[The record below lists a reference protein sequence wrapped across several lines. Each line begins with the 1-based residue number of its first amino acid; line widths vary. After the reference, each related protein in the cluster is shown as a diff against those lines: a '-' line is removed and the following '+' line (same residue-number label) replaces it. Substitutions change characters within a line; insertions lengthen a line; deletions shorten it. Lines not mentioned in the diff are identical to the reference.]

1 MCFWPVLRH
10 LGTRLPLCVI
20 YGPSITCFAGRKELA
35 HHCDHSATRRI
46 TSTAARNSRMFGL
59 SEAVKA
65 MQVNVLTSEP
75 LELAV
80 KHTARRVLRRAR
92 TQGACVNSAMVP
104 AVSHGVKNN
113 ALEGKSWGQ
122 FIGDSRA
129 FCWYLLWFLHLLMRL
144 LPNLH
149 ARVAPW
155 LLPPKRKH
163 LTKFVNSLDF
173 GEFIS
178 CACC

>member
-1 MCFWPVLRH
+1 
-10 LGTRLPLCVI
+10 
-20 YGPSITCFAGRKELA
+20 
-35 HHCDHSATRRI
+35 
-46 TSTAARNSRMFGL
+46 MFGR

-129 FCWYLLWFLHLLMRL
+129 FCQYLLWFLHLLMRL
-144 LPNLH
+144 LPNLY

-155 LLPPKRKH
+155 LLPPRRKH
-163 LTKFVNSLDF
+163 LTKFVIPLIPESSSHARVADWAPWVHRNHHGSIP
-173 GEFIS
+173 G
-178 CACC
+178 